1 MVAKDIEALFEKGLE
16 VRKQVLGAAHV
27 ERSLAAADDFSRPLQ
42 ELVTAFAW
50 GGVWAR
56 SGLSRRERS
65 LINVAMLTA
74 LGKTDELAHHVRG
87 ALTNGVTKDEISE
100 VLVQT
105 AIYAGFP
112 AALAAIRVARKA
124 IEDSEKE
131 SSAT

>member
-1 MVAKDIEALFEKGLE
+1 
-16 VRKQVLGAAHV
+16 
-27 ERSLAAADDFSRPLQ
+27 
-42 ELVTAFAW
+42 
-50 GGVWAR
+50 
-56 SGLSRRERS
+56 
-65 LINVAMLTA
+65 MLTA